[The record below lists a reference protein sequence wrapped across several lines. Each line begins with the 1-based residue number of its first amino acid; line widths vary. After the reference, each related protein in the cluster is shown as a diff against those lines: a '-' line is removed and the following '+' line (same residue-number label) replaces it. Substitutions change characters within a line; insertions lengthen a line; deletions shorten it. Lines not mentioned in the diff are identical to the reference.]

1 MRHHAISEKSISQH
15 IHLIVRSLA
24 NTSPDITHRC
34 IAHNVIFCTPFP
46 PDWKVEWNYSWGC
59 MLQCCACHFA
69 WFVSLLMACSWNHTA
84 KTSLGILLN
93 AITCDKKA
101 SFCQRFHHHIYTLG
115 QILDLQSLAERRL
128 WKSAKKRIDALTPYL
143 CHVVC
148 LAMIVFVYEYMQ
160 WFSEEKK
167 K

>member
-1 MRHHAISEKSISQH
+1 M
-15 IHLIVRSLA
+15 
-24 NTSPDITHRC
+24 
-34 IAHNVIFCTPFP
+34 
-46 PDWKVEWNYSWGC
+46 
-59 MLQCCACHFA
+59 
-69 WFVSLLMACSWNHTA
+69 
-84 KTSLGILLN
+84 SLGILLN

-101 SFCQRFHHHIYTLG
+101 SFGQRFHHHIYTIG

-160 WFSEEKK
+160 WFSEQKKNSIEKRLQTTALSTRGLLK
-167 K
+167 LGVRYKPWDTY

>member
-1 MRHHAISEKSISQH
+1 MSSFVPPSPQIGRSNEIIVEDVCCNVVHATLH
-15 IHLIVRSLA
+15 DLCHCWWLA
-24 NTSPDITHRC
+24 RGT
-34 IAHNVIFCTPFP
+34 
-46 PDWKVEWNYSWGC
+46 
-59 MLQCCACHFA
+59 
-69 WFVSLLMACSWNHTA
+69 TA

-101 SFCQRFHHHIYTLG
+101 SFGQRFHHHIYTIG

-167 K
+167 NSIEKRLQTIALSTRGLLKLGVRYKPWDTY